1 MIQGK
6 FFNIP
11 NMFSLSRVILMIP
24 AIWLLF
30 HTDEYSRWFIFSVF
44 FIAGITDYL
53 DGWSAR
59 KFNQVSDWG
68 KILDPLADKI
78 CLIASAIALVVLGWI
93 PLWYMIIVFA
103 RDILIMLGGIYFQ
116 KKMDYI
122 PMSLMS
128 GKIAVNFIA
137 GAFLCRLLDWEIP
150 YEIFFWASLVM
161 MIWSFAEYVVRM
173 LKELK
178 KVTN

>member
-1 MIQGK
+1 
-6 FFNIP
+6 
-11 NMFSLSRVILMIP
+11 MIP

-30 HTDEYSRWFIFSVF
+30 HTDEYSRYFIFSVF

-59 KFNQVSDWG
+59 KFNQVSEWG

-78 CLIASAIALVVLGWI
+78 CLIASAVALVILEWI

-116 KKMDYI
+116 KKLNYI

-137 GAFLCRLLDWEIP
+137 GAFLAVLLEWTTL
-150 YEIFFWASLVM
+150 YELFFWASLVM
-161 MIWSFAEYVVRM
+161 MFWSFFEYVIRM
-173 LKELK
+173 VKELK
-178 KVTN
+178 KVAN